1 MPPSIPA
8 SVCVELAEQPLTGRG
23 PTARLRAVV
32 STAAGRAGLCLIGAT
47 VLAAVLAPALATA
60 DPFALSGPSLS
71 PPSRA
76 HPMGTD
82 ALGRD
87 LYSGILFGART
98 SLLIAASAGMLA
110 FMCGISVGL
119 VAGYAGRVWDDLL
132 MRATEVFQV
141 LPRFLLILVA
151 VAILGAGAGVLVLT
165 IGLTSWPALARLVRS
180 EVVSLREMDFVRAAV
195 ATGAPPP
202 RILARELLPNIMPAA
217 FTMLGISF
225 GQIILLE
232 ASLGFLGA
240 ADPNAISWGMLA
252 GQAQSFLRV
261 AWWLPLFPGLA
272 IAATVL
278 GVNLLVDAW
287 ARAGRW

>member
-8 SVCVELAEQPLTGRG
+8 SVSAELAEQPLDGG
-23 PTARLRAVV
+23 PPYARFGAVV
-32 STAAGRAGLCLIGAT
+32 STASGRVGLLLLGAT
-47 VLAAVLAPALATA
+47 VLAAALAPILATA
-60 DPFALSGPSLS
+60 DPLALSGPSLA

-76 HPMGTD
+76 HPLGTD

-110 FMCGISVGL
+110 FLCGLSVGL
-119 VAGYAGRVWDDLL
+119 IAGYASGAWDDFL

-141 LPRFLLILVA
+141 LPRFLLIIVA
-151 VAILGAGAGVLVLT
+151 VALLGAGMDVLALT
-165 IGLTSWPALARLVRS
+165 IGLTSWPALARLVRA
-180 EVVSLREMDFVRAAV
+180 EVVSLRQVDFVRAAV
-195 ATGAPPP
+195 ATGASPV
-202 RILARELLPNIMPAA
+202 RILARELLPNVMPAA
-217 FTMLGISF
+217 LTMLGISF

-240 ADPNAISWGMLA
+240 ADPNAISWGGLA

-272 IAATVL
+272 ITAAVL
-278 GVNLLVDAW
+278 GVNLLLDAST
-287 ARAGRW
+287 RAGRR

>member
-8 SVCVELAEQPLTGRG
+8 SVSVELAEQPLTGRG

-165 IGLTSWPALARLVRS
+165 IGLTSWPALARLVRA